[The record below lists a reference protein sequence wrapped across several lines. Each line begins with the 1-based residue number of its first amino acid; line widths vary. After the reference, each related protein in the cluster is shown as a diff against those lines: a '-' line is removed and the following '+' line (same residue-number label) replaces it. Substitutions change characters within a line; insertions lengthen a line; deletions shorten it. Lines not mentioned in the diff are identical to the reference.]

1 MLKRFLELYA
11 RIPFAQN
18 LILLIR
24 TALLL
29 LSRLVLMWDTPH
41 LLLASKLMA
50 VERCNQLVVAVDS
63 MVTEQVGSFASIP
76 PVVSTTVVTTAG

>member
-1 MLKRFLELYA
+1 
-11 RIPFAQN
+11 
-18 LILLIR
+18 
-24 TALLL
+24 
-29 LSRLVLMWDTPH
+29 
-41 LLLASKLMA
+41 MA